1 MLFGSERNPY
11 PTQILYCPMIME
23 SVCVRLPRC
32 IGDKLCKSR
41 TIPQVLLLRGSEKR
55 GVMRRDCSLSLGTDT

>member
-11 PTQILYCPMIME
+11 PIQMLYCSMVME
-23 SVCVRLPRC
+23 SVCIRLPRR

-55 GVMRRDCSLSLGTDT
+55 GVMRRVCSLSLGTDT